1 MSKEI
6 IRGLREKNGFSIME
20 LSRRA
25 DISFEKARQID
36 KGYRIEKTSLEIKQR
51 VADALGVSLLSAF
64 PGELKRIKKFTET
77 AKEEGGEMTEKEKT
91 LSTLSLLA
99 KELFKKNDRLEK
111 EKSILIREIGLLQR
125 ALRINQEKA
134 DTEKQS

>member
-1 MSKEI
+1 
-6 IRGLREKNGFSIME
+6 
-20 LSRRA
+20 
-25 DISFEKARQID
+25 
-36 KGYRIEKTSLEIKQR
+36 
-51 VADALGVSLLSAF
+51 
-64 PGELKRIKKFTET
+64 
-77 AKEEGGEMTEKEKT
+77 MTEKEKT